1 MEEPN
6 YLNVKLDEVFL
17 IQNNGT
23 VYANPIAK
31 DKTAV
36 DWKQGFTNSI
46 TSERGDDKNAG
57 RGDGDTRD

>member
-36 DWKQGFTNSI
+36 D
-46 TSERGDDKNAG
+46 
-57 RGDGDTRD
+57 